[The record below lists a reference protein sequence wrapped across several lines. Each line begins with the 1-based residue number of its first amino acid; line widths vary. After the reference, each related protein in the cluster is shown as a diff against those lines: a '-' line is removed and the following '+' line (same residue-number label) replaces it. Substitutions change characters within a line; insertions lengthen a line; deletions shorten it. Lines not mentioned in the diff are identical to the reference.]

1 MEELQHCPPQTI
13 QRSLNELP
21 ESLDETYERVLKGI
35 KTVNR
40 GLACRLLQCLT
51 VAIRPLRVEELGEI
65 LALDFNGAK
74 GSTPKSNEGRRSEDW
89 QQDVLS
95 MCSSL
100 VMFVNNRDSGVIQ
113 FSHISVKEFLTSNR
127 LLSSQDISDFHIIPE
142 SAHTTLAQAC
152 LATLLQLDGS
162 SNLKGYAS
170 QHWVEHAQFESV
182 SSRIKVG
189 MRRLFD
195 SAEPYFSAWLQ
206 LHDIDDRWT
215 EFKNFA
221 APDRGSPL
229 YYASL
234 CGFLNLAEHIIVE
247 HPEQVNARGGHRHIP
262 LTAALYNRHFDMVE
276 LLLQY
281 GAAVDAHNQTPL
293 KVASADGCGDVVRW
307 LLDHGADPNS
317 RQDDHQSPIC
327 LAIVNGHEEV
337 VRTLI
342 GRDARIDAVDGAAD
356 NLLHLVGFY
365 TSLKEYKK
373 KTNKD
378 LLAHP
383 LTAQLQTC
391 NSPAAILAVLRTQG
405 LQFKDFMS
413 GDDKLT
419 KWLDP
424 TVNVLYVSSSGVGL
438 VNCIRTLL
446 P

>member
-1 MEELQHCPPQTI
+1 MLQHCVPKTI
-13 QRSLNELP
+13 RPTLNELP
-21 ESLDETYERVLKGI
+21 ETLDETYERVLKEI

-40 GLACRLLQCLT
+40 HLARRLLQCLT

-65 LALDFNGAK
+65 LALDFDGAE
-74 GSTPKSNEGRRSEDW
+74 GSTPKSNEGWRSEDW
-89 QQDVLS
+89 QQLVLS
-95 MCSSL
+95 TCSSL
-100 VMFVNNRDSGVIQ
+100 VMLVNNRDSGVIQ
-113 FSHISVKEFLTSNR
+113 FSHISVKEFLTSERRRHSKDN
-127 LLSSQDISDFHIIPE
+127 SDFHITPA
-142 SAHTTLAQAC
+142 SAHTTLARAC
-152 LATLLQLDGS
+152 LATLLRLDSS
-162 SNLKGYAS
+162 SNLRGYAS
-170 QHWVEHAQFESV
+170 QHWVEHAQFKTV
-182 SSRIKVG
+182 SSQIKAG

-195 SAEPYFSAWLQ
+195 SAEPYFAAWLQ
-206 LHDIDDRWT
+206 LHDIDDRWA
-215 EFKNFA
+215 ESE
-221 APDRGSPL
+221 APDLGSPL

-234 CGFLNLAEHIIVE
+234 CGFCDLAAHIIVE

-262 LTAALYNRHFDMVE
+262 LAAALYHGHSVVAE
-276 LLLQY
+276 LLLQH

-293 KVASADGCGDVVRW
+293 KVASADGCRNVVQW

-317 RQDDHQSPIC
+317 RLDDQQSPIC

-342 GRDARIDAVDGAAD
+342 GRDARINAVDGTAD

-391 NSPAAILAVLRTQG
+391 NSPTAILAVLRTQG
-405 LQFKDFMS
+405 PQFKDFTS

-424 TVNVLYVSSSGVGL
+424 TVNVLYMFSSGVGL
-438 VNCIRTLL
+438 VNCIRMLL